1 MIPGHIRTW
10 DRPREGVNEN
20 HYHDNHSSSPAF
32 SASAAGSGS
41 GLGPDSSHGMGWVW
55 GGAQH
60 SIDDMIPCLFLSF
73 SECKYVN
80 SNRYSVFTGLFYLVW
95 LRNIYSEWF
104 TAYVLWPS
112 VSWDIIYK
120 AVNIIDCLT
129 VPFSDVNSKPFF
141 WKGCFFFSPISF
153 FSYCSIHQVPKEQLT
168 ATILYKPLSKTL

>member
-141 WKGCFFFSPISF
+141 WKGCFFFSSISF

-168 ATILYKPLSKTL
+168 ATILYKPPSKTF